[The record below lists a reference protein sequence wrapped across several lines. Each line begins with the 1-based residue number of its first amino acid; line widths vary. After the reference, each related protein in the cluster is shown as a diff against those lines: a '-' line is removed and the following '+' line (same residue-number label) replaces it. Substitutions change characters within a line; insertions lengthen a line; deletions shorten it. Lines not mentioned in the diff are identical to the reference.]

1 MTPATLL
8 LALSTILSAPEY
20 AAERI
25 FPFDPLHNHGSSIV
39 ETPEGDLVAVW
50 FHGSGERTADD
61 VRLQGARKDAGSDTW
76 SDTFL
81 MADTQDLPDCNPVLF
96 IDPDQKLW
104 LFWVAI
110 QANEWGSALLKYRTA
125 TDYEADGPPR
135 WDWQGVIH
143 TRPRDLQER
152 FSAMI
157 AETEET
163 LGSLLAASEDMR
175 ELLDYIKEATHD
187 KLSRRLGWMTR
198 IPPIVTQDGRIMLGL
213 YSDVFNC
220 SVAAYTDDA
229 GKTWSYSYPILDPQ
243 VKHLGN
249 IQPSFVQRKN
259 GAIVCYMRDNGIPKF
274 VRTAVSTDNGVSWN
288 DYGWLDIPNPGSSVA
303 ALALES
309 GAWVLVCNDT
319 HSGRHRLSVYLSD
332 DEGATWPINRTLEDF
347 APEGGSGGY
356 PCAIQASDGAIHVTY
371 TYKKTGVTGSSIK
384 HARFNEAWVRN
395 E

>member
-8 LALSTILSAPEY
+8 LALSTVLSAPEY
-20 AAERI
+20 TAELI

-39 ETPEGDLVAVW
+39 ETPGGDLVTVW
-50 FHGSGERTADD
+50 FHGTGERTADD
-61 VRLQGARKDAGSDTW
+61 VLLQGARKEADSDTW
-76 SDTFL
+76 SNTFV
-81 MADTQDLPDCNPVLF
+81 MADTQNLPDCNPVLF
-96 IDPDQKLW
+96 IDPNQKLW

-110 QANEWGSALLKYRTA
+110 QNNQWGGALLKYRTA
-125 TDYEADGPPR
+125 TNYEAAGPPQ
-135 WDWQGVIH
+135 WDWQDVIH
-143 TRPRDLQER
+143 PRPRGLEVQFAE
-152 FSAMI
+152 MI
-157 AETEET
+157 AK
-163 LGSLLAASEDMR
+163 AKAQFAP
-175 ELLDYIKEATHD
+175 LLDTVDNLRERIADLEHATHD

-198 IPPIVTQDGRIMLGL
+198 IPPIVTQNGRILLGL

-220 SVAAYTDDA
+220 SLAAYTDDA
-229 GKTWSYSYPILDPQ
+229 GQTWSYSYPVLDPQ

-249 IQPSFVQRKN
+249 IQPSFVQRKD
-259 GAIVCYMRDNGIPKF
+259 GAIVCYMRDNGIPKQ
-274 VRTAVSTDNGVSWN
+274 VRTAVSTDNGVSWD

-319 HSGRHRLSVYLSD
+319 HSGRHRLSAYLSD

-347 APEGGSGGY
+347 APNGGSAGY

-371 TYKKTGVTGSSIK
+371 TYKETGVTGSSIK